1 MESEF
6 PKEVFDDISL
16 YKIKMLAELERPGE
30 CEHEIFSE
38 VYSLPVGVF
47 WTRFLSDKA
56 DFSCRDFYAEE
67 GHQDIVLN
75 NWEPDYIHGN
85 VILNYFVRIFYYSSL
100 GGKKDDIS
108 PEMDNILDT
117 RTRKL
122 TRTLSMKVKV
132 KGVPFITTS
141 NCNSTYY

>member
-16 YKIKMLAELERPGE
+16 YKIKMLSELERPGE

-67 GHQDIVLN
+67 GHQDIVLSD
-75 NWEPDYIHGN
+75 WEPDYKHGN
-85 VILNYFVRIFYYSSL
+85 IILEFFYL
-100 GGKKDDIS
+100 K
-108 PEMDNILDT
+108 NL
-117 RTRKL
+117 
-122 TRTLSMKVKV
+122 
-132 KGVPFITTS
+132 
-141 NCNSTYY
+141 